1 MTFPLQCLA
10 SRALRRVEAYSHEN
24 SELKR
29 RVETLESNNRSLI
42 NQLRQLQHLVG
53 KAGSSSASTCLMVF
67 VLFFAAFLAGPGW
80 LSSDLHQMGYA
91 ASLPRLPGPPLM
103 PPPRSSALPPTVAPA
118 RANTAQTSSPG
129 PRGLARFYSEDK
141 LTSRLRQMIMNNPLP
156 MRDEDSPRLL
166 VEDSQQ
172 QQQQQ
177 AAAASASRREE
188 RSFASRLWCLLGAR
202 CCAGDEMAPL
212 TEAGDGEPA
221 DPVIVVGNRTDD
233 FGVSMVVLANRGW
246 RRGMNAT
253 VV

>member
-1 MTFPLQCLA
+1 
-10 SRALRRVEAYSHEN
+10 
-24 SELKR
+24 
-29 RVETLESNNRSLI
+29 
-42 NQLRQLQHLVG
+42 
-53 KAGSSSASTCLMVF
+53 
-67 VLFFAAFLAGPGW
+67 
-80 LSSDLHQMGYA
+80 MGYA

-103 PPPRSSALPPTVAPA
+103 PPPRANALPPTVAPA

-177 AAAASASRREE
+177 AAAASRREE
-188 RSFASRLWCLLGAR
+188 RSFAGRLWCLLGAR
-202 CCAGDEMAPL
+202 CCAGDEAAPL
-212 TEAGDGEPA
+212 TEPGDGGPG
-221 DPVIVVGNRTDD
+221 PVIVVGNRTDD
-233 FGVSMVVLANRGW
+233 FGVSMVVLASRGW
-246 RRGMNAT
+246 SRSVNAT